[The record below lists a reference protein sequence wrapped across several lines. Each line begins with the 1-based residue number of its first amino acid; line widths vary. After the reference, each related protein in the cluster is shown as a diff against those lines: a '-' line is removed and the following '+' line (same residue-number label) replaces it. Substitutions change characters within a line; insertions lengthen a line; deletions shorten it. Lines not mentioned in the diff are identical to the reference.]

1 MKFNCGTK
9 SFWLPM
15 LLVAGLAMV
24 SLPLFFRRS
33 VVPSPPQPPA
43 RAPSPAAPPMP
54 QPLPPA
60 GPPTSSDPVLAQF
73 QTAIRTRNSKGV
85 LDAQAVFLGREGEY
99 REPLRKMAAE
109 DADPRIR
116 AFCVAVLGRMASP
129 PPEAFFVERLRD
141 ASEHPRVSAL
151 EALGKVGTAGSL
163 ATIDGLAASDPA
175 EAVRKAAA
183 QAAKAVRSR

>member
-1 MKFNCGTK
+1 MKPQV
-9 SFWLPM
+9 FWPGAVIVL
-15 LLVAGLAMV
+15 GLALVLGAFLFRSAPV
-24 SLPLFFRRS
+24 STA
-33 VVPSPPQPPA
+33 PPA
-43 RAPSPAAPPMP
+43 PVPVPAPAPPP
-54 QPLPPA
+54 APPPFQPTL
-60 GPPTSSDPVLAQF
+60 PPTSSDPVLAQF

-116 AFCVAVLGRMASP
+116 AFCVAVLGRMVSP

-151 EALGKVGTAGSL
+151 EALGKVGTAASL
-163 ATIDGLAASDPA
+163 AKIDGLAGSDPA